1 MNVCNSIVR
10 HRSSIR
16 GHTICVILVILFGG
30 SNIFGQ
36 CTLKLAD
43 LPESPELM
51 GFRMGMTPPQ
61 VKARVP
67 QVAFEKPNPYGV
79 AKTSISPDFDSRI
92 DKSSFPGVRTV
103 SLDFLDD
110 RVTSIWFGYDSSFK
124 WQTVPDFVTG
134 ISQSLHLPDSWTTW
148 KIRGQQIK
156 CADFSMTVTMLGEGP
171 SFHIFDQAAE
181 QTIAER
187 REALEQQAEDAANQV
202 IADKTT
208 KLYYSSDCGPA
219 AEIKEINRVVFKSA
233 AEAEQAGYKLGR
245 SCE

>member
-1 MNVCNSIVR
+1 MKLI
-10 HRSSIR
+10 
-16 GHTICVILVILFGG
+16 ILVFIMFAG
-30 SNIFGQ
+30 SNAFGQ
-36 CTLKLAD
+36 CALKLAE

-51 GFRMGMTPPQ
+51 GFRMGMTPAQ

-79 AKTSISPDFDSRI
+79 AKTSISPDFDTRI

-124 WQTVPDFVTG
+124 WQTVPDFVSG
-134 ISQSLHLPDSWTTW
+134 VSQALHLPPAWTTW

-156 CADFSMTVTMLGEGP
+156 CVDFQMTVSMLGEGP

-187 REALEQQAEDAANQV
+187 REALEQQAEEAASQV
-202 IADKTT
+202 IADKKT
-208 KLYYSSDCGPA
+208 KLYYSSDCPPED
-219 AEIKEINRVVFKSA
+219 EIKETNRAVFKSA

-245 SCE
+245 KCE